1 MNIKQTK
8 NYISTDNE
16 NSNKKINS
24 KGSGQRRERGFT
36 IGQNKLLL
44 IESLTK
50 TWWTWESG
58 PRNQPNPK
66 ITKKQTTNYIEK
78 KNSKRGIDVIYLQT
92 MKT

>member
-1 MNIKQTK
+1 MQPIQTYKLNEEISQIQMNIKQTK

-16 NSNKKINS
+16 NSNKKIKS

-50 TWWTWESG
+50 T
-58 PRNQPNPK
+58 
-66 ITKKQTTNYIEK
+66 
-78 KNSKRGIDVIYLQT
+78 
-92 MKT
+92 